1 MVSHSETI
9 AFLEK
14 REAER
19 RELLDERFGIAWE
32 AFRAVV
38 SMIQADFE
46 PARVWQWGSLLE
58 RSRFSEISD
67 IDIAVEGLGAVDR
80 FFRLVEKAET
90 LTDFPL
96 DIVELERLEPEFAHL
111 IRTRGRIVHGDG

>member
-9 AFLEK
+9 AFLER

-19 RELLDERFGIAWE
+19 QKSLDDR
-32 AFRAVV
+32 FRAAWAGFRSVV
-38 SMIQADFE
+38 SMIEADFDLV
-46 PARVWQWGSLLE
+46 RVWQWGSLLD

-67 IDIAVEGLGAVDR
+67 IDIAVEGLGAADR
-80 FFRLVEKAET
+80 FFRLVEKAEA
-90 LTDFPL
+90 LTDFSL

-111 IRTRGRIVHGDG
+111 IRTRGKIVRGDG